1 MHGAGFFFGVL
12 ERAAA
17 RSLCNG
23 AFLSGVVMVF
33 FRIFAIASL
42 ALSTVVS
49 TLMSLAGLSGFA
61 DRGSSVPFFLPWLIA
76 ISSIVGLVLCGSQA
90 RSEKINEGLEK
101 NTSEIVKLQEILSSK
116 VRRKPP
122 EK

>member
-1 MHGAGFFFGVL
+1 
-12 ERAAA
+12 
-17 RSLCNG
+17 
-23 AFLSGVVMVF
+23 MVF